1 MEERTCDAMIT
12 PEPPVPTGPRAVPR
26 RFVIGGVVVAAV
38 ISWIGAGFVSWNAW
52 RTAFQDGHV
61 RIDSAAGLYMVFA
74 LLATALAALP
84 FTFLQWVDPE
94 QKQRWRT
101 VGGAIGL
108 AGCGLFLLFWLMG

>member
-1 MEERTCDAMIT
+1 MSTQ
-12 PEPPVPTGPRAVPR
+12 EPPVSTGPRAVPR
-26 RFVIGGVVVAAV
+26 RVVIGGVAVAGL
-38 ISWIGAGFVSWNAW
+38 ISWGGAGFVSWNAW
-52 RTAFQDGHV
+52 RTAFQAGHV
-61 RIDSAAGLYMVFA
+61 RIESAAGLYMVLA

-108 AGCGLFLLFWLMG
+108 VGCGLFLLLWLTG

>member
-1 MEERTCDAMIT
+1 MST

-38 ISWIGAGFVSWNAW
+38 ISWIGTGFVSWNAW

-61 RIDSAAGLYMVFA
+61 RIESAAGLYMVLA

-108 AGCGLFLLFWLMG
+108 VGCGLFLLLWLTG

>member
-1 MEERTCDAMIT
+1 MST
-12 PEPPVPTGPRAVPR
+12 PEPPVSTGPRAVPR
-26 RFVIGGVVVAAV
+26 RVVIGGVVLAGL
-38 ISWIGAGFVSWNAW
+38 ISWGGAGFVTWNAW
-52 RTAFQDGHV
+52 RTAFQAGHV
-61 RIDSAAGLYMVFA
+61 RIESAAGLYMVLA

-108 AGCGLFLLFWLMG
+108 AGCGLFLLSWLMG